1 VKRATP
7 ASCLELSGPIGG
19 CQFALTVP
27 KENCLANNAQF
38 RRTNHFILALYM
50 MSVVMAK
57 KLKVTTMLVYD
68 QDGGRGTMLLSQLQ

>member
-19 CQFALTVP
+19 CQFALTERP
-27 KENCLANNAQF
+27 F

-57 KLKVTTMLVYD
+57 KLKVTTMLVYN